1 MERVHHQLESSLPE
15 LKDLQAKGIFSPQ
28 EIKLIIKRRTDY
40 EIQLVRRQPRKKDF
54 LEYIEYEMT
63 LEKLRKKRL
72 ERLSASLIFI
82 SYLPSFIPMTRCL
95 LNLCRPCLLSKAP
108 LLEISILTDISHHSF
123 RKPCT
128 TFCIISF
135 TDTTSVFPIRTCY
148 KKIQVG
154 RSTLGAIHH
163 HGPESWRQHGC

>member
-1 MERVHHQLESSLPE
+1 MERVQHQLESSLPE

-72 ERLSASLIFI
+72 ERLSASSTLYIETLLKPI
-82 SYLPSFIPMTRCL
+82 SDLFVV
-95 LNLCRPCLLSKAP
+95 LCCQKAP
-108 LLEISILTDISHHSF
+108 
-123 RKPCT
+123 
-128 TFCIISF
+128 
-135 TDTTSVFPIRTCY
+135 
-148 KKIQVG
+148 
-154 RSTLGAIHH
+154 
-163 HGPESWRQHGC
+163 